1 MTIDDGIIYDRS
13 LLGKEHAIGS
23 FEVTGEMI
31 SEFAKSTGE
40 TAEKYLGIGTNTDDL
55 IAPPTI
61 CNIFVNG
68 ISRPDIKLQFGDLSF
83 FAGQSIECK
92 EHVKPGDKLTASTRL
107 DNVYSKTGR
116 SGKMVFAVWKTTFTN
131 QNDEIVALVDES
143 FVRRN
148 RNK

>member
-40 TAEKYLGIGTNTDDL
+40 TAEKYLGKGTNTDDL